1 MITKKILHWKLNRN
15 VNNREK
21 YRGINP
27 VKNLIVVFSISKDS
41 PLDPILQYA
50 KKLENNQK
58 SVELLGYFPGKRKEF
73 QKKFADLPFQSFTR
87 SDLNFFL
94 SPKKPEL
101 KAILNREADLLI
113 NLDLMRLEVIHLLVS
128 SSRAHFK
135 VGMDL
140 KRQAVYDLMIETGD
154 QCTLQNTIDHTKEV
168 MNSVFSNDL
177 QLS

>member
-1 MITKKILHWKLNRN
+1 MITKKILHWKLSRN
-15 VNNREK
+15 VKNREK

-27 VKNLIVVFSISKDS
+27 VKNLIIVFSIS
-41 PLDPILQYA
+41 PETHLDPILQYA

-58 SVELLGYFPGKRKEF
+58 SVELLGYFPGKRKDF
-73 QKKFADLPFQSFTR
+73 QKKFSDLPFPSFTQ

-101 KAILNREADLLI
+101 KAVLNRDADLLL

-135 VGMDL
+135 VGVDL
-140 KRQAVYDLMIETGD
+140 KRQAVYDLIIETSD
-154 QCTLQNTIDHTKEV
+154 QCTLQHTIDHTKEV

-177 QLS
+177 QMS